1 MHHFVLNNPDM
12 FPRPNFMAN
21 NMIPNFCSQ
30 PSIELFYEMFKT
42 MYNNMKIEN
51 PFYKVNPF
59 VGGFPPNFNPI
70 LNQNNG
76 FDFQNSMNDRAFL
89 SNYMGFPGAK
99 IGAGNNF
106 STNLFGGGKLNEEN
120 FGCLPFN
127 NMNITSEYLKHFN
140 LTFNPKKMNPTSKD
154 DGQQPTNRN
163 KPNNLEE
170 NNGAFHPSL
179 NQRNGNINNNN
190 NSNQTLT
197 ANSDEDYSEKMTR
210 RKRNKKKMTKIVKAK
225 PQKRVIKK
233 EESIEKEQSEPQREI
248 EDSERDVEIVENQ
261 EKDGQFNESPCK
273 IKIDKD
279 FELITS
285 KNKESSIEKAIVNET
300 LSVNVSVV
308 EQLSN
313 ENTEA
318 KKAKRYTMSEEDK
331 KMISMVEFPRRFKTK
346 KPKKI
351 KDENEAFLENKNSM
365 IKAECLKLKP
375 ELEQEIEDLNK
386 DKLHFFMKENFPNM
400 YNLENYYTHI
410 RLTND
415 RRREKRNILYANIKD
430 SFLVDN
436 CSLENSE
443 EKFDS
448 KAIWKFNIL
457 SEKEGKF

>member
-1 MHHFVLNNPDM
+1 M
-12 FPRPNFMAN
+12 
-21 NMIPNFCSQ
+21 
-30 PSIELFYEMFKT
+30 
-42 MYNNMKIEN
+42 
-51 PFYKVNPF
+51 NPF
-59 VGGFPPNFNPI
+59 VGGFPQNFNPI
-70 LNQNNG
+70 MNQSNG

-106 STNLFGGGKLNEEN
+106 NTNLFGGGKLNEEN

-140 LTFNPKKMNPTSKD
+140 LSFNPKKINPTSKD
-154 DGQQPTNRN
+154 DGQQPINRN
-163 KPNNLEE
+163 KSNNLSAEE
-170 NNGAFHPSL
+170 NNGVSHVSLNEKSFL
-179 NQRNGNINNNN
+179 NQRNGNNNNLNININNN

-197 ANSDEDYSEKMTR
+197 ANSDEDYSERMTR
-210 RKRNKKKMTKIVKAK
+210 KKRNKKKITKNVKTK
-225 PQKRVIKK
+225 PQKRVSKK
-233 EESIEKEQSEPQREI
+233 EESIEKEQSESKKEK
-248 EDSERDVEIVENQ
+248 EDSEREVVIVNKLKNE
-261 EKDGQFNESPCK
+261 EPLNESPCK
-273 IKIDKD
+273 IKIEKD
-279 FELITS
+279 FELLAS
-285 KNKESSIEKAIVNET
+285 KNKESSSLEKAIVNDT
-300 LSVNVSVV
+300 VSVNVSVV

-318 KKAKRYTMSEEDK
+318 KKGKRYTMSEEDK

-346 KPKKI
+346 KPKKV

-375 ELEQEIEDLNK
+375 VLEQEIEDLNK

-415 RRREKRNILYANIKD
+415 RRREKRDILYANIKD

-436 CSLENSE
+436 CSQDNSE
-443 EKFDS
+443 EKLDS